1 MNNHKLLTSILT
13 VPWSASATT
22 IGGQALDSR
31 DKSECDSAVCSSLHE
46 THYTG
51 LPFGLVRFFLT

>member
-31 DKSECDSAVCSSLHE
+31 DKSECDSAVCSSFHG
-46 THYTG
+46 THYTV
-51 LPFGLVRFFLT
+51 LPFGLLSIF